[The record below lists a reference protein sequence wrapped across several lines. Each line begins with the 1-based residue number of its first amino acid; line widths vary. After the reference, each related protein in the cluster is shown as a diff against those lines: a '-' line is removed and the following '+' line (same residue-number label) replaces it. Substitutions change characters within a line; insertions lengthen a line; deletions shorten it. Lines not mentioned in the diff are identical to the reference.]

1 MLKRCVTDQPVLVLP
16 SPTYNDSF
24 GGDPAPNTPKQ
35 LRVQYKIDGQPAET
49 AFAENRLIILTLP
62 K

>member
-1 MLKRCVTDQPVLVLP
+1 VPP
-16 SPTYNDSF
+16 SSTYNDSF

-35 LRVQYKIDGQPAET
+35 LRVQYKIDGHPAEAT
-49 AFAENRLIILTLP
+49 FAENRLIILTLP